1 MPGKI
6 KQMIDTIIEQ
16 RAKGSHI
23 IASTIK
29 IKLILKGINPD
40 KYTSESPDNID
51 VIKKLDKLAEELGL
65 KL

>member
-6 KQMIDTIIEQ
+6 KDMIDTIIEQ
-16 RAKGSHI
+16 RAQGSHI

-40 KYTSESPDNID
+40 KYTAESPDNIK
-51 VIKKLDKLAEELGL
+51 VINKLDKLAEELGCNL
-65 KL
+65 